1 MNSKFLRVIAGSI
14 VTSMIVGGSLSTLYF
29 INSTKT
35 STVDNNDFEDDGEE
49 STRTEQQ
56 IAFDNAKAKLAEN
69 LSSSNLKFKN
79 LVLKVDGLGNKNN
92 NQLVMNFDGA
102 ADYKAF
108 IDTRKDNDSS
118 NDVVAKLTGKVN
130 LKYNETL
137 TENSVNTILDESLTL
152 NSNGNGKLYL
162 GLNWADSINGEE
174 ERVTTYSVSGKFLND
189 VLNFIPTLETL
200 LNYDLS
206 AVNDVVDQIKGIDIL
221 PMIPVICNALMSF
234 SQDTDENQTPVEDGN
249 GNKIYTYNLVVKE
262 NLLSSVGIAQDI
274 KITLKA
280 NQNGLL
286 TYIGL
291 DPLTF
296 NGITVSLSSDAEMS
310 LDNTYVENDNMS
322 GDYNNLDCT
331 TNLLT
336 TVTSLVDE
344 KVFDT
349 KFNLSFK
356 EDVNGV
362 TNANRQITGSLKGN
376 LKNATSI
383 NNGAIYDIQLGGE
396 KDLYS
401 KVNVRY
407 ADNKTYF
414 NVHNQLA
421 TGYIEDSTI
430 DDLVKNIVGTVDNN
444 NQESTNES
452 LDSINNIL
460 KDEAIYD
467 IINGNWNA
475 YKKIIK
481 NLTVDGDPESD
492 CSMNLEISAKGLYSK
507 LLDKSFTIQLDLSN
521 GKLNSLNII
530 DLPINESTDT
540 EGKTHVNYVSFSLSL
555 NDYTETDIETIY
567 GDLTTYTNFKI
578 VSPIYNTISKV
589 VNDKQLAATYSFD
602 YTKANETTS
611 LVSATGNINAD
622 LNNIDSM
629 DFGDNVTFDSAI
641 DVIKGK
647 NLGQY
652 QLGISANVNGVPHNA
667 TLTYQNQGLYL
678 DYYGYS
684 EASRTRMS
692 LTQGKIFDIVD
703 FATSL
708 TNSSD
713 SSSTTTNPFG
723 DINSTLGEILNL
735 TDGKIWT
742 ILNSQY
748 LDELKDYV
756 TIKNGSSED
765 SVVVTI
771 NTSLFNKDTTGSISV
786 VLDTTT
792 SNDTSLLAISA
803 SYVDSNNGI
812 FNFSMN
818 FKDSYD
824 FTIPEAEI
832 TSYYKEMDTTV
843 DSVLN
848 IIKGVSTSF
857 KVSGD
862 LVSPR
867 Q

>member
-162 GLNWADSINGEE
+162 GLNWADNINGEE

-310 LDNTYVENDNMS
+310 LDTTYVENDNMS

-460 KDEAIYD
+460 KDKAIYD

-492 CSMNLEISAKGLYSK
+492 CYMNLEISAKGLYSK

-555 NDYTETDIETIY
+555 NDYTETDIETVY

>member
-430 DDLVKNIVGTVDNN
+430 DDLVKNIVGTIDNN

-481 NLTVDGDPESD
+481 NLIVDGDPESD
-492 CSMNLEISAKGLYSK
+492 CYMNLEISAKGLYSK

>member
-162 GLNWADSINGEE
+162 GLNWADNINGEE

-296 NGITVSLSSDAEMS
+296 NGITVSLSSNTEMS
-310 LDNTYVENDNMS
+310 LDTTYVENDNMS

-492 CSMNLEISAKGLYSK
+492 CYMNLEISAKGLYSK

-555 NDYTETDIETIY
+555 NDYTETDIETVY

>member
-430 DDLVKNIVGTVDNN
+430 DDLVKNIVGTIDNN

-467 IINGNWNA
+467 IINGNWNS

-492 CSMNLEISAKGLYSK
+492 CYMNLEISAKGLYSK

-521 GKLNSLNII
+521 DKLNSLNII

-555 NDYTETDIETIY
+555 NDYTETDIETVY

-684 EASRTRMS
+684 EVSRTRMS

>member
-430 DDLVKNIVGTVDNN
+430 DDLVKNIVGTIDNN

-467 IINGNWNA
+467 IINGNWNS

-481 NLTVDGDPESD
+481 NLIVDGDPESD
-492 CSMNLEISAKGLYSK
+492 CYMNLEISAKGLYSK

>member
-206 AVNDVVDQIKGIDIL
+206 AVNDIVDQIKGIDIL

-310 LDNTYVENDNMS
+310 LDTSYVENDNMS

-467 IINGNWNA
+467 IINGNWNS

-481 NLTVDGDPESD
+481 NLIVDGDPESD
-492 CSMNLEISAKGLYSK
+492 CYMNLEISAKGLYSK

>member
-162 GLNWADSINGEE
+162 GLNWADSVNGEE

-430 DDLVKNIVGTVDNN
+430 DDLVKNIVGTIDNN

-467 IINGNWNA
+467 IINGNWNS

-492 CSMNLEISAKGLYSK
+492 CYMNLEISAKGLYSK

-521 GKLNSLNII
+521 DKLNSLNII

-555 NDYTETDIETIY
+555 NDYTETDIETVY

-684 EASRTRMS
+684 EVSRTRMS

>member
-234 SQDTDENQTPVEDGN
+234 SQDTDENQTPIEDGN

-467 IINGNWNA
+467 IINGNWNS

-492 CSMNLEISAKGLYSK
+492 CYMNLEISAKGLYSK

-521 GKLNSLNII
+521 GKLNSLNIV

-555 NDYTETDIETIY
+555 NDYTETDIETVY

-684 EASRTRMS
+684 EVSRTRMS

-765 SVVVTI
+765 SVLVTI

>member
-467 IINGNWNA
+467 IINGNWNS

-492 CSMNLEISAKGLYSK
+492 CYMNLEISAKGLYSK

>member
-162 GLNWADSINGEE
+162 GLNWADSVNGEE

-206 AVNDVVDQIKGIDIL
+206 AVNDIVDQIKGIDIL

-383 NNGAIYDIQLGGE
+383 NNGAIYDIQIGGE

-467 IINGNWNA
+467 IINGNWNS

-492 CSMNLEISAKGLYSK
+492 CYMNLEISAKGLYSK